1 MMNAFCVVLYN
12 GYNERILMHVSFYK
26 THKLTNQSFAIL
38 NLDFIKKQ
46 VMIIQTYSIY
56 EK

>member
-1 MMNAFCVVLYN
+1 MHKFCVVLDN

-26 THKLTNQSFAIL
+26 TRKLTNQSFAIL
-38 NLDFIKKQ
+38 HLDFIKKQ
-46 VMIIQTYSIY
+46 MMIIQTYSIY